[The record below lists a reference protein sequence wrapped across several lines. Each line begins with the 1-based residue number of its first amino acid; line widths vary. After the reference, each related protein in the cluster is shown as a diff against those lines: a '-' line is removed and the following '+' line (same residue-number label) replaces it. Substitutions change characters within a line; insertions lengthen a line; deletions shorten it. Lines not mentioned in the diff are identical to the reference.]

1 MTEAVPQTN
10 PYEQLGSF
18 DHLAPL
24 LTRMAGLRGVAVPTH
39 RFAFSLSDEEASL
52 FQELSVD
59 AQIKA
64 LWLARFSDGKVSLI
78 KARKINQKLFPLLW
92 VDDESQVLLVRG
104 EQSDGYVTE
113 SAQGAIET
121 RPHNELKTG
130 KWLQLEVSENAD
142 EAAKKR
148 NFSAKQWFA
157 FAIRKHRG
165 VFFEAVFAT
174 LMVSIFGLTSAM
186 YTMQVYDRVVP
197 TQGFST
203 LWVLTIGVALAI
215 GFELTMK
222 LVRSHMVDKACKY
235 IDLEL
240 SSVFFGKAL
249 DIRADARPR
258 TVGTFASQIRHFESV
273 RNFMTS
279 STLFILADLPFALLF
294 IGVIYLIAGPVAYV
308 PLAIIPLSL
317 LIGVIMKGPIE
328 RYTQEHMQ
336 ESNRKNGLL
345 IEAIDGIES
354 IKAANA
360 EWKLLDRWRQL
371 TALISQSELKTR
383 LLSTGSQS
391 AAQSIQQVSYVGII
405 ATGAYAIS
413 NGDLTM
419 GGLIAC
425 SIISGRA
432 LTPLT
437 QFPNLIVQW
446 KNAKIAL
453 EALDGIMAMPSE
465 TTPERIIVPDRCDGH
480 VEVKDL
486 SFTYG
491 ENMPSVEV
499 PKLVLKRGERAAIL
513 GTVGSGKSTLIKLMS
528 SLYQAQQGRVFLDGV
543 DMTQIAPD
551 FIREHIG
558 YLPQDVRLFN
568 GSLRENL
575 VLGLPALSDSQI
587 IRAATLTGLDG
598 AIRNHP
604 MGLEI
609 PISEGGKGLSGGQRQ
624 LVGLTR
630 LLLARPE
637 ILMLDEPTA
646 SMDAQLE
653 NKVMKHLFEELPKDA
668 TVLVA
673 THKAGVLK
681 YVDRLIVMD
690 SGKVIMDG
698 PKEAVIAKLNEQAQA
713 ALAAQAKQSQVAEES
728 APPAQQEASSQDEPG
743 GAQ

>member
-1 MTEAVPQTN
+1 MTDQGPTQDIPEPVDKDQRGAYVG
-10 PYEQLGSF
+10 LGEH
-18 DHLAPL
+18 DDLAPVL
-24 LTRMAGLRGVAVPTH
+24 SRLAGLKGVAVPRH
-39 RFAFSLSDEEASL
+39 RFAYQSREAHELALSEMSLEDRLTE
-52 FQELSVD
+52 
-59 AQIKA
+59 
-64 LWLARFSDGKVSLI
+64 LWLARFPDGLVSRL
-78 KARKINQKLFPLLW
+78 KGRRLKKEGYPYLW
-92 VDDESQVLLVRG
+92 VSKEDSRVYVVRG
-104 EQSDGYVTE
+104 EQHDGYVVENASGEVQTL
-113 SAQGAIET
+113 
-121 RPHNELKTG
+121 PHTDIVNG
-130 KWLQLEVSENAD
+130 VWLLLDVSENAD

-148 NFSAKQWFA
+148 GFTAKQWFA

-174 LMVSIFGLTSAM
+174 FMVSVFGLTSAM

-203 LWVLTIGVALAI
+203 LWVLTVGVALAI
-215 GFELTMK
+215 AFELAMK
-222 LVRSHMVDKACKY
+222 LVRTHMVDKACKY
-235 IDLEL
+235 IDIEL
-240 SSVFFGKAL
+240 SSVFFGKAM

-279 STLFILADLPFALLF
+279 STLFILADLPFALFF

-308 PLAIIPLSL
+308 PLAIIPLSFL
-317 LIGVIMKGPIE
+317 VGFLMKGPIE
-328 RYTQEHMQ
+328 RYTREHQE
-336 ESNRKNGLL
+336 ESNKKNGLL
-345 IEAIDGIES
+345 IEAIDGYES

-360 EWKLLDRWRQL
+360 EWKLMTRWREL
-371 TALISQSELKTR
+371 TATISQSELKTR
-383 LLSTGSQS
+383 LLSAASSS

-446 KNAKIAL
+446 KNAQIAL
-453 EALDGIMAMPSE
+453 GVLDHIMEMPSE
-465 TTPERIIVPDRCDGH
+465 STGERIVVPDVCHGAID
-480 VEVKDL
+480 VKDL
-486 SFTYG
+486 SFAYG
-491 ENMPSVEV
+491 ENMPTVEV
-499 PKLVLKRGERAAIL
+499 PKLSLRAGDRVAIL
-513 GTVGSGKSTLIKLMS
+513 GTVGSGKSTLIKILTG
-528 SLYQAQQGRVFLDGV
+528 LYQAKEGKVFLDGV
-543 DMTQIAPD
+543 DLTQVAPD
-551 FIREHIG
+551 FIREHMG

-568 GSLRENL
+568 GTLRDNL
-575 VLGLPALSDSQI
+575 VLGLPSLSDSQI
-587 IRAATLTGLDG
+587 LRAAALTGLDT

-630 LLLARPE
+630 LLLARPD

-646 SMDAQLE
+646 SMDASAE
-653 NKVMKHLFEELPKDA
+653 TRVMKHLFEELPDTA

-681 YVDRLIVMD
+681 YVNRLIVME
-690 SGKVIMDG
+690 SGRVVMDG
-698 PKEAVIAKLNEQAQA
+698 PKDAVIAKLNEQAA
-713 ALAAQAKQSQVAEES
+713 AQLAAQKEQKST
-728 APPAQQEASSQDEPG
+728 G
-743 GAQ
+743 GDQ